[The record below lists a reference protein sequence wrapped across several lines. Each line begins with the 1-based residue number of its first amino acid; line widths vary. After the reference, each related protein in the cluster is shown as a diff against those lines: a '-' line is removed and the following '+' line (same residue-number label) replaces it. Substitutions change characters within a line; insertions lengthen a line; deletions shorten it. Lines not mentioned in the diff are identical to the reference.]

1 MQKLDSEKLFSV
13 ALVGRPNVGKS
24 SLFNVLCKKRLALVK
39 DMPGVTRD
47 LRRGVAKWWGKEFS
61 VVDTGGWTNSEDVIS
76 RAIREKLQ
84 SQLGSFDFLVFVCD
98 ARQGLTADDKNFF
111 SIVRDTGKPFLV
123 ALNKCDSENQEEE
136 YEFYGLGVENFYKIS
151 CEHKI
156 GISDLVEEIYQH
168 VEDFEIDL
176 NDEDPESHISRD
188 FPITVVGKPNVGKS
202 SLVNRILKKEQQLV
216 SSVAGTTTDT
226 LSFEGKHGDL
236 NFLIYDTAGVR
247 RKTKLD
253 GGLEG
258 LTMIKALET
267 IDKAEFIL
275 LVLDGTEK
283 PSRQEAR
290 MIERSSEQ
298 NKPFLI
304 VVNKWDIA
312 KEKDEWNKETY
323 KQDLVKEF
331 HFLKSFEFVF
341 VSALTG
347 SNIDK
352 LFEKLQYL
360 REKMSK
366 RISTGELNRF
376 FDRAIKMTPAPFYN
390 NKQVRLY
397 YITQTKQKTPSF
409 LCFANHPKGVTPA
422 YRRFL
427 ENRIREEFD
436 FNGVPVRVFFL
447 PKDSSKRGHKF
458 ND

>member
-1 MQKLDSEKLFSV
+1 MQKLDSEDLFSV

-24 SLFNVLCKKRLALVK
+24 SLFNVLCKKRLALVRNE
-39 DMPGVTRD
+39 PGVTRD

-61 VVDTGGWTNSEDVIS
+61 VVDTGGWTNAEDVIS
-76 RAIREKLQ
+76 RAIKEKLQ
-84 SQLGSFDFLVFVCD
+84 QHLNSFDFLIFVCD
-98 ARQGLTADDKNFF
+98 AREGLTSDDKNFF
-111 SIVRDTGKPFLV
+111 SLVRESGKPFVV
-123 ALNKCDSENQEEE
+123 ALNKCDSEDQNE
-136 YEFYGLGVENFYKIS
+136 YDFYGLGTETFLKIS

-156 GISDLVEEIYQH
+156 GISDLIEQVFQH
-168 VEDFEIDL
+168 VENFEIEL
-176 NDEDPESHISRD
+176 SEEDPESHLSDD

-226 LSFEGKHGDL
+226 LSFEGQHGDMR
-236 NFLIYDTAGVR
+236 FLIYDTAGVR

-267 IDKAEFIL
+267 IDTADFIL
-275 LVLDGTEK
+275 VVLDGTES

-290 MIERSSEQ
+290 LIERASAQ

-304 VVNKWDIA
+304 VVNKWDLA
-312 KEKDEWNKETY
+312 KDLDEVNRDTY
-323 KQDLVKEF
+323 KKDLIKEF
-331 HFLKSFEFVF
+331 HFLKSFEVVF

-347 SNIDK
+347 SHIDK
-352 LFEKLQYL
+352 LFEKIQFLK
-360 REKMSK
+360 EKMSK

-376 FDRAIKMTPAPFYN
+376 FDRAVKMTPAPFYN

-436 FNGVPVRVFFL
+436 FSGVPVRVFFL

>member
-1 MQKLDSEKLFSV
+1 MQKADSENLFSV

-24 SLFNVLCKKRLALVK
+24 SLFNVLFQKKLALVK
-39 DMPGVTRD
+39 DQPGVTRD

-61 VVDTGGWTNSEDVIS
+61 VVDTGGWTNAEDVIS
-76 RAIREKLQ
+76 RSIREKLQ
-84 SQLGSFDFLVFVCD
+84 YQLGDFDFLVFVCD

-111 SIVRDTGKPFLV
+111 SIVRETGKPFLV
-123 ALNKCDSENQEEE
+123 ALNKCDSDAQDD
-136 YEFYGLGVENFYKIS
+136 YEFYGLGVESFYKIS

-156 GISDLVEEIYQH
+156 GIPDLIEEIFHH
-168 VEDFEIDL
+168 VEISNIEL
-176 NDEDPESHISRD
+176 GDEDPESHISRD

-226 LSFEGKHGDL
+226 LSFEGQFGDL
-236 NFLIYDTAGVR
+236 NFLIYDTAGIR

-267 IDKAEFIL
+267 IDNADFIL

-290 MIERSSEQ
+290 LIERSSKQ

-312 KEKDEWNKETY
+312 VDADEVNKDTY
-323 KQDLVKEF
+323 KKDLIKEF
-331 HFLKSFEFVF
+331 HFLKSFEVVF

-347 SNIDK
+347 SNMDK
-352 LFEKLQYL
+352 LFDKVQFLK
-360 REKMSK
+360 EKMSK